1 MKIKPANAI
10 PPRPPHG
17 ARKSSA
23 EYMRWYRAAR
33 AAGLSTS
40 RQPRPASMKKSPA
53 ERREWRRKYQR
64 EYRRRI
70 SNATA
75 KGNEET

>member
-1 MKIKPANAI
+1 MKIKPAIEI

-64 EYRRRI
+64 AYR
-70 SNATA
+70 A
-75 KGNEET
+75 KRKDAPT

>member
-1 MKIKPANAI
+1 MKIKPAIAI

-17 ARKSSA
+17 ARKSSP

-53 ERREWRRKYQR
+53 ERRKWRREYQR
-64 EYRRRI
+64 KYR
-70 SNATA
+70 A
-75 KGNEET
+75 KRKDASA